1 MNRPF
6 TGDFTAVGK
15 RKNPPMSLSRS
26 SFGWLVTLALVCTPA
41 AAFAQASKDA
51 PKDAAKSAPAA
62 SDQTATTDEVFGEEV
77 TLPERTLLLR
87 TVRTSWDEAWVSI
100 VDAFKQVRADAEKLK
115 VKVNGNPL
123 VIYRSTAD
131 DSFEF
136 DAALPIEAAP
146 ATPPTEDGLQVAPAR
161 SGKALKFIYR
171 GPFDAMDSTYELIS
185 NFIDSKKVN
194 AEDLSIEEY
203 ISDPATTK
211 PSEIVINIYMPLK
224 K

>member
-1 MNRPF
+1 
-6 TGDFTAVGK
+6 
-15 RKNPPMSLSRS
+15 MSLFRA
-26 SFGWLVTLALVCTPA
+26 SFGWLVALTLFGVLFGAVPA
-41 AAFAQASKDA
+41 ALAQAAKDA
-51 PKDAAKSAPAA
+51 STNAPANA
-62 SDQTATTDEVFGEEV
+62 TTNAPAVSDQTATTDEVFGEEV
-77 TLPERTLLLR
+77 TLPERTLLMR
-87 TVRTSWDEAWVSI
+87 RITTSWDEAWVSI

-115 VKVNGNPL
+115 VKVTGNPL

-146 ATPPTEDGLQVAPAR
+146 ATPPSEEGLQVAPAR
-161 SGKALKFIYR
+161 TGKALKFIYR

-185 NFIDSKKVN
+185 NFIDSKKIN

-203 ISDPATTK
+203 VTDPATTK

>member
-1 MNRPF
+1 MAAASGENPTMNLFRP
-6 TGDFTAVGK
+6 
-15 RKNPPMSLSRS
+15 
-26 SFGWLVTLALVCTPA
+26 SFGWLVALALFGVLLGAPS
-41 AAFAQASKDA
+41 AAFAQAAKDASKDA
-51 PKDAAKSAPAA
+51 SKNAPAA
-62 SDQTATTDEVFGEEV
+62 SDQTATTDEVFGEEIMM
-77 TLPERTLLLR
+77 PERTLLMR
-87 TVRTSWDEAWVSI
+87 RVRTSWDEAWASI
-100 VDAFKQVRADAEKLK
+100 VEALKDVRADAEKLK

-146 ATPPTEDGLQVAPAR
+146 ATPPSEEGLQVGPAR

>member
-1 MNRPF
+1 
-6 TGDFTAVGK
+6 
-15 RKNPPMSLSRS
+15 MSLSRS
-26 SFGWLVTLALVCTPA
+26 SFGWLVALALACVPA
-41 AAFAQASKDA
+41 GGFAQAAKDTPKDA
-51 PKDAAKSAPAA
+51 PKNATKDAPPAA

-77 TLPERTLLLR
+77 TMPERTLLMR
-87 TVRTSWDEAWVSI
+87 TVNTSWDEAWASI
-100 VDAFKQVRADAEKLK
+100 VEAFKQVRADAEKLK

-146 ATPPTEDGLQVAPAR
+146 ATPPSEEGLRVGPAR